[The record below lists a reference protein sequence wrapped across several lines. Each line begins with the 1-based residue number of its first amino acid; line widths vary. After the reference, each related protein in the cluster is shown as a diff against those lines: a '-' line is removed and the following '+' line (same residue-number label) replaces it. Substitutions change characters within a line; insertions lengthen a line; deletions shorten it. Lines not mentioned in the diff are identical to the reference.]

1 MKNIAVLGAG
11 WLGTSL
17 AKQLQETY
25 VVKVSTRSLEKQ
37 TKLQQ
42 QGFNTFI
49 VDLNLED
56 TYTNDAF
63 FINVDV
69 LIVSLTPQPI
79 EVFKKLIALV
89 KKHGIKKVLLF
100 SSIGVYAG
108 LKGVVNETSALNTE
122 NPKVTLLK
130 SIEDVFLKNNYFNTT
145 ILRLGG
151 LIGEDRHPVYHLAKK
166 NVIEDGN
173 EPVNLIEKDAI
184 IETIYKLLLKPFTST
199 VLNVVNNNHTTK
211 EVFYTQAANQLN
223 LTLPVFK
230 HNEIPHNRIVSN
242 EKLERFLNKKS

>member
-1 MKNIAVLGAG
+1 MKNIALLGAG

-42 QGFNTFI
+42 QGLNSFI
-49 VDLNLED
+49 VDLNADD
-56 TYTNDAF
+56 THNNDAF

-108 LKGVVNETSALNTE
+108 LKGVVTETSALNTE
-122 NPKVTLLK
+122 NPKVALLK
-130 SIEDVFLKNNYFNTT
+130 SIEDVFLQNNHFNTT

-151 LIGEDRHPVYHLAKK
+151 LIGNDRHPVYHLAKK

-173 EPVNLIEKDAI
+173 EPVNLIEKEAI
-184 IETIYKLLLKPFTST
+184 IETINTLLLMPFTST

>member
-11 WLGTSL
+11 WLGTAL
-17 AKQLQETY
+17 AKQLQKVY
-25 VVKVSTRSLEKQ
+25 FVKVSTRSLEKQ

-42 QGFNTFI
+42 QGLNTFI
-49 VDLNLED
+49 VDLNADD
-56 TYTNDAF
+56 THNNDAF

-79 EVFKKLIALV
+79 EVFNRLVNLIE
-89 KKHGIKKVLLF
+89 KHAIKNVLLF
-100 SSIGVYAG
+100 SSIGIYAG
-108 LKGVVNETSALNTE
+108 LKGVVTETSALNTE
-122 NPKVTLLK
+122 NPKVALLK

-173 EPVNLIEKDAI
+173 EPVNLIEKEAI
-184 IETIYKLLLKPFTST
+184 IETINTLLLKPFTST

-242 EKLERFLNKKS
+242 EKLERFLNNKS